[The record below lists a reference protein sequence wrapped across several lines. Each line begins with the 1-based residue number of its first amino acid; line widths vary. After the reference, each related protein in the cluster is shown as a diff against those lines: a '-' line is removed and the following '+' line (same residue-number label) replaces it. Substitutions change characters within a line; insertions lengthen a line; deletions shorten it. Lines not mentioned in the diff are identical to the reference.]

1 MDAKALLRAQKA
13 AAKVQHPY
21 ASYNASGQLRCI
33 VCAVP
38 ADRKVK
44 QWDAHLLTKQHRQSV
59 QRERAEEAKRAAA
72 AAKRKQAAEPEPE
85 TAKRQ
90 RVTEPEPEE
99 EEDDRP
105 SLPPGFFSSG
115 NGPSVAED
123 DEQESSAPPPKEE
136 KKGDAE
142 LDAFLASLNDVD
154 DAPAPTAAEQ
164 GETAKTKATKK
175 RRVGYKESEEDGVA
189 SISAAPVLIQ
199 RNEAGEE
206 KEPTPEP
213 EETEQERRE
222 RLAREEK
229 EEIIARLEEEQ
240 RAQEDADNRV
250 LALKARMEALKKK
263 REAKKAKA

>member
-1 MDAKALLRAQKA
+1 M
-13 AAKVQHPY
+13 
-21 ASYNASGQLRCI
+21 
-33 VCAVP
+33 
-38 ADRKVK
+38 K

-59 QRERAEEAKRAAA
+59 QREKAEEAKRAAA

-90 RVTEPEPEE
+90 RVSEPEPE
-99 EEDDRP
+99 DDDGP
-105 SLPPGFFSSG
+105 SLPAGFFSSG
-115 NGPSVAED
+115 NKPSVA
-123 DEQESSAPPPKEE
+123 DEGAEEESPAPPPEVG
-136 KKGDAE
+136 KKDDVE
-142 LDAFLASLNDVD
+142 LDAFLASLNDDD

-175 RRVGYKESEEDGVA
+175 RRPGYKESEEDGVA

-199 RNEAGEE
+199 RNQAGEE

-213 EETEQERRE
+213 EETEQERRD

-240 RAQEDADNRV
+240 RAQ
-250 LALKARMEALKKK
+250 
-263 REAKKAKA
+263 